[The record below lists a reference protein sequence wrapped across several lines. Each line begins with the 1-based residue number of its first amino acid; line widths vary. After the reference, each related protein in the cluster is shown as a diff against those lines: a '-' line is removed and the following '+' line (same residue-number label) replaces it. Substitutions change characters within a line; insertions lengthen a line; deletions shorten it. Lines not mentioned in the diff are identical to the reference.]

1 MSAPKIAVLP
11 ASGIG
16 DALLMMIASHQLHLA
31 GCEVTTFHH
40 ALPQLSPWFPEHQ
53 LAMMPPRDTLIE
65 TLSSFD
71 KIIIE
76 NDNSSTI
83 PLLASAWDASGPKLS
98 IFYPSYS
105 STKHAPLS
113 PFDQAFLPHLCM
125 ADNIERA
132 IAQLAGIPS
141 TKDNGI
147 MPPATLVHR
156 KAAQRVVI
164 HPTSRVLEKNWLP
177 ERFCT
182 LAEKLKDKGYTPV
195 FSVSPSEKKDWSW
208 VEDKGFALP
217 ELPTLSSL
225 AALIYES
232 GYVIGNDSLAGHL
245 ASNLNIPALII
256 ANDPKRMRLWQPGW
270 HPAQC
275 VFPPSWVP
283 NIKFLRLRE
292 KKWQH
297 FVSVRAALS
306 AFKAMRKS

>member
-1 MSAPKIAVLP
+1 MSTPKIAVLP

-31 GCEVTTFHH
+31 GCQVTTFHD
-40 ALPQLSPWFPEHQ
+40 ALPELSPWFPAHQ
-53 LAMMPPRDTLIE
+53 LAKMPTRDTLIE

-76 NDNSSTI
+76 NDNSPTI
-83 PLLASAWDASGPKLS
+83 ALLASAWEASGPKLS

-105 STKHAPLS
+105 PSKHAPLS
-113 PFDQAFLPHLCM
+113 PFDQPFLPHLCM

-132 IAQLAGIPS
+132 IAQLAGIPA

-147 MPPATLVHR
+147 TPPTTLIYR
-156 KAAQRVVI
+156 KEMNRVII

-177 ERFCT
+177 DRFCS
-182 LAEKLKDKGYTPV
+182 LAEKLKDTGYTPV
-195 FSVSPSEKKDWSW
+195 FAVSPSEKSAWSW

-217 ELPTLSSL
+217 DLPTLSSL
-225 AALIYES
+225 ATLLYES
-232 GYVIGNDSLAGHL
+232 GYLIGNDSLAGHL
-245 ASNLNIPALII
+245 ASNLKIPSLII

-275 VFPPSWVP
+275 LFPPVWVP
-283 NIKFLRLRE
+283 NVKFLRLRE

-297 FVSVRAALS
+297 FISVRAALRV
-306 AFKAMRKS
+306 FKEMVGK